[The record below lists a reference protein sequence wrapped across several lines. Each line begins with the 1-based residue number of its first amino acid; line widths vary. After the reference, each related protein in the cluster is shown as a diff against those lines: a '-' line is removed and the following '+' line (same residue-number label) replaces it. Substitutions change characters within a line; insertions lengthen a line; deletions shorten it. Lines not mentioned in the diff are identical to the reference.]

1 MSTVRFLDPQQ
12 PNYVCKLHK
21 SLYGLEQA
29 PRAWFERFMT
39 HLLSL
44 GFHALTADPSF
55 FVWSHSHTLI
65 ALLVYVDDILITGNN
80 PLYINYLINQLGS
93 TLSMK
98 DLGPMHYFLGLEV
111 HQTKE
116 KLFLMQTQYALD
128 LLQKYKMDGVKRY
141 SSPMVTSS
149 NLVAYDG
156 DPLSYPSECRSVV
169 GALQYLSWTRPDISF
184 VINHV
189 CPFMHNH
196 TTVHWTAVK

>member
-1 MSTVRFLDPQQ
+1 M
-12 PNYVCKLHK
+12 
-21 SLYGLEQA
+21 
-29 PRAWFERFMT
+29 
-39 HLLSL
+39 
-44 GFHALTADPSF
+44 
-55 FVWSHSHTLI
+55 
-65 ALLVYVDDILITGNN
+65 YVDDILITGNN
-80 PLYINYLINQLGS
+80 PLYINNLINQLGS

-98 DLGPMHYFLGLEV
+98 DLGPVHYVLGLEV

-116 KLFLMQTQYALD
+116 KLFLIQTKYALD

-149 NLVAYDG
+149 KLVAYDG

-189 CPFMHNH
+189 CRFMHNP